1 MDDFDWGSFDMS
13 NPDNYAIDSN
23 FDSGWDNIVDSST
36 PDSSSWVDNTSY
48 GATEAPGWDSG
59 GFGNGTGSGG
69 TDWTDPSAGTGM
81 GGSSFPWTSA
91 LLQGGGA
98 VLSGLGSMYKD
109 KQDWKARTE
118 YMKAQLAEQEKYY
131 QLHGKQLADAYQG
144 YKKFAGTQTNPLGG
158 LLNSGGPSG
167 YFH

>member
-1 MDDFDWGSFDMS
+1 MDDFDWGGDDFSVD
-13 NPDNYAIDSN
+13 DD
-23 FDSGWDNIVDSST
+23 FDSGWDDIVDSST
-36 PDSSSWVDNTSY
+36 PDVSSDNYDYLDGLDQY
-48 GATEAPGWDSG
+48 GSGPGVTNDYNGYDMSG
-59 GFGNGTGSGG
+59 GG
-69 TDWTDPSAGTGM
+69 TDWTNPSAGTGM
-81 GGSSFPWTSA
+81 GGTGSSFPWTSA

-98 VLSGLGSMYKD
+98 VLQGLGSMYKD

-118 YMKAQLAEQEKYY
+118 FMKAQLAEQEKYY

-144 YKKFAGTQTNPLGG
+144 YKQFAGTQTNPTAG